1 MHRIRLAILK
11 FAGHFSRL
19 MAGVAP
25 YAASASAALILWHAA
40 SDAPLSGPS
49 SPAPLIYPSR
59 APLDAASATAAALA
73 VPQTGAPAVQQASVA
88 ATIEVVVGRND
99 TLDASFRRMA
109 LDPADLAAL
118 SAPQATARSA
128 SAQVPAP
135 AASLPA
141 TARNSSDAPSRVAVN

>member
-1 MHRIRLAILK
+1 VHRIRLATLK

-25 YAASASAALILWHAA
+25 YAASAS
-40 SDAPLSGPS
+40 
-49 SPAPLIYPSR
+49 
-59 APLDAASATAAALA
+59 AALA

-99 TLDASFRRMA
+99 TLDAIFRRMA

-135 AASLPA
+135 AASVPA